1 MEGRGDQDN
10 EVFSTMYQLDNKY
23 ESLVSVIW
31 ISKAGSEDT
40 KAIRGEE
47 EAREEEKGVD
57 MRAKE
62 EVEEVVVRQLYQR
75 MKLKPKI

>member
-1 MEGRGDQDN
+1 M
-10 EVFSTMYQLDNKY
+10 
-23 ESLVSVIW
+23 
-31 ISKAGSEDT
+31 SKAGSEDT